1 MSKYHVKLTLT
12 EPMLGS
18 APAEPTVYEQFIA
31 AKRIKKGVA
40 PAALIEQRKLDH
52 DKVVEEELAMLPEP
66 EGNIS
71 VFRRK
76 DGNLV
81 MMDFQIR
88 GFLKEAAEAIDGV
101 WGSRSKIDKWLFVSP
116 RAIPIM
122 RDGKP
127 LAKPNEH
134 NNERPLRANTMQG
147 PRVALASSEEIAE
160 GVTLDFDIT
169 CLPLGVAGGPP
180 GAGKKTLQMTKERIC
195 SWLDYGAL
203 NGLGQWR
210 TGSYGRFT
218 YEISQL
224 SE

>member
-1 MSKYHVKLTLT
+1 MAKYHVKLTLT

-18 APAEPTVYEQFIA
+18 APADATVYEQFIA

-40 PAALIEQRKLDH
+40 PAALIDSRKENQEAI
-52 DKVVEEELAMLPEP
+52 VAEELALLPKT
-66 EGNIS
+66 EGNVS

-76 DGNLV
+76 GGNLV

-101 WGSRSKIDKWLFVSP
+101 WGSKSKIDKWMFVFP
-116 RAIPIM
+116 RIIPIM
-122 RDGKP
+122 REGKP
-127 LAKPNEH
+127 LSKPSDQ
-134 NNERPLRANTMQG
+134 NNERPLRADTMQG
-147 PRVALASSEEIAE
+147 PRVALASSEEVAE
-160 GVTLDFDIT
+160 GVTLDFDILV
-169 CLPLGVAGGPP
+169 LPLGEND
-180 GAGKKTLQMTKERIC
+180 KKLKMTKERIV
-195 SWLDYGAL
+195 SWLDYGAF

-224 SE
+224 SK